1 MMLKALLKVRLAA
14 FGAYFTGASR
24 SRRRQSKVQKIGM
37 LAVMLYALAAF
48 GMLFYT
54 SFSAIAGIYAHEGFG
69 WLYFA
74 MYAIM
79 AFALMVFG
87 SVFTAK
93 AQLYEAK
100 DNELLLSMPIAPR
113 AILASRMASLWLL
126 NLIFGLVVAVPA
138 ALAWAQAAALP
149 VLGWVS
155 MVLLLPALD
164 FFSLAVTSLL
174 AWGLSLLA
182 SRLRRKSLVTV
193 IGSVVFL
200 GAYFAVVFRMNGYI
214 EQLAQNGAAIA
225 ESLAGAK
232 LLVWLGRA
240 MAQGSALALLWSL
253 LALLL
258 LAAPARAAE
267 ENTVVIGCDVYAPY
281 TYKDG
286 TGDFIGIDVQLAH
299 EAFGRLGYD
308 VEFREIA
315 WENKDK
321 ALASGEVDCIWS
333 CFTMN
338 GREDAYTWAGPYLYS
353 RQVALVRADS
363 DYTELSQLNG
373 GRAAVQAS
381 TTAENA
387 LVKRESAV
395 APELAQ
401 VLCFSTIGEAVSA
414 LRKGYVDMVV
424 AHESVIQSVVHGSPE
439 KYRVLDQAL
448 FANELG
454 VAFEKGTHEAL
465 AARLQAV
472 IDDMR
477 GDGSAEAIVA
487 SYGLDAKKML
497 EGN

>member
-1 MMLKALLKVRLAA
+1 MVQSVDGKTLAAMLVRASASLNAEKQKINELNVFPVPDGDTGTNMGLTLGTAAAELRQKAPTTAAQASALCASAMLRGARGNSGVILSLIFRGFSRAMKDKDTMDGIDLADALNAGVVAAYKAVMKPAEGTVLTVSRLA
-14 FGAYFTGASR
+14 GDR
-24 SRRRQSKVQKIGM
+24 
-37 LAVMLYALAAF
+37 
-48 GMLFYT
+48 
-54 SFSAIAGIYAHEGFG
+54 AG
-69 WLYFA
+69 
-74 MYAIM
+74 
-79 AFALMVFG
+79 
-87 SVFTAK
+87 
-93 AQLYEAK
+93 
-100 DNELLLSMPIAPR
+100 
-113 AILASRMASLWLL
+113 
-126 NLIFGLVVAVPA
+126 
-138 ALAWAQAAALP
+138 
-149 VLGWVS
+149 
-155 MVLLLPALD
+155 
-164 FFSLAVTSLL
+164 
-174 AWGLSLLA
+174 
-182 SRLRRKSLVTV
+182 
-193 IGSVVFL
+193 
-200 GAYFAVVFRMNGYI
+200 
-214 EQLAQNGAAIA
+214 
-225 ESLAGAK
+225 
-232 LLVWLGRA
+232 
-240 MAQGSALALLWSL
+240 
-253 LALLL
+253 
-258 LAAPARAAE
+258 RAAE

-338 GREDAYTWAGPYLYS
+338 EREDVYTWAGPYLYS

-363 DYTELSQLNG
+363 DYTELSQLAG
-373 GRAAVQAS
+373 KRAAVQAS
-381 TTAENA
+381 TTAEKA
-387 LVKRESAV
+387 LLRRENPNV
-395 APELAQ
+395 PEMKQ

-439 KYRVLDQAL
+439 KYRMLDQTL